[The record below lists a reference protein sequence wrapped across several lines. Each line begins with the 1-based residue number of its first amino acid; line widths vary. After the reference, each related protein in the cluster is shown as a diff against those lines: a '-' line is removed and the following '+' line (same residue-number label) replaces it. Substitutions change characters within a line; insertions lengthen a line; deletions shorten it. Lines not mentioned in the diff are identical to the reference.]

1 MHLGSRVE
9 TISTDDAAD
18 CGPEALTQTAGWVA
32 RRLGVAPATL
42 RVWQYRYGVGAT
54 TRTAGGHSRYSPADV
69 ARLERMR
76 QLVLAGIPVAQAAQM
91 SGDPQ
96 PASSPG
102 REPGRRHGGGR
113 VLAVDPS
120 KPELRRLAGAALALD
135 EDTVADIL
143 ADALRRHGV
152 IAAWDDLILPVLR
165 SIGDRNARTANCIDV
180 EHLFTE
186 CVHRALSSLSAQ
198 RRRWNPAAPVLLS
211 CPDEEQHVLPLHA
224 LAAALAELH
233 HPSRVLGASVPP
245 SALASAVRRI
255 KPSAVFLWAHAERT
269 AHHVDFTAIP
279 RQRPPA
285 RLVVGGPGWDDLEL
299 PAPVTRAATLTEAVH
314 AVLGG

>member
-1 MHLGSRVE
+1 
-9 TISTDDAAD
+9 
-18 CGPEALTQTAGWVA
+18 
-32 RRLGVAPATL
+32 
-42 RVWQYRYGVGAT
+42 
-54 TRTAGGHSRYSPADV
+54 
-69 ARLERMR
+69 MR

-113 VLAVDPS
+113 VLTVDPS

-135 EDTVADIL
+135 EDTVTDIL

-152 IAAWDDLILPVLR
+152 IATWDDLILPVLR
-165 SIGDRNARTANCIDV
+165 SIGDRYARTANCIDV

-186 CVHRALSSLSAQ
+186 CVRRALSSLSAQ
-198 RRRWNPAAPVLLS
+198 RRRWDSAAPVLLS

-233 HPSRVLGASVPP
+233 QPSRVLGASVPP

-269 AHHVDFTAIP
+269 AHHADFTAIP
-279 RQRPPA
+279 RQRPAA
-285 RLVVGGPGWDDLEL
+285 RLVVGGPGWGDREL

-314 AVLGG
+314 ALLGV